1 MKGLVIDRLR
11 KAQTG
16 KPVLASRR
24 SRLSYGILCKVP
36 FDPKI
41 HNIEDKVKDEVDQKD
56 YANGIIKWIV
66 KKVSRALAFLCSCR

>member
-16 KPVLASRR
+16 KPVLASRC
-24 SRLSYGILCKVP
+24 SRLSYGVLCKVP
-36 FDPKI
+36 FDLKV
-41 HNIEDKVKDEVDQKD
+41 HSVEDKVKDEVDQKD

-66 KKVSRALAFLCSCR
+66 KKVGGTLTFLYLPR

>member
-11 KAQTG
+11 RAQTG
-16 KPVLASRR
+16 QPVLASRR

-41 HNIEDKVKDEVDQKD
+41 HKVEDRVKDEVDQKY
-56 YANGIIKWIV
+56 YANGIIKWII
-66 KKVSRALAFLCSCR
+66 KKVSNALTFLCLLR